1 MIKATIRYDRFWE
14 EWVVSLRVD
23 GKRQPESKWYFCGD
37 KEDATLTA
45 VQMVKEE
52 RRNQME
58 RLEVTA

>member
-23 GKRQPESKWYFCGD
+23 GKRQPESKWYHCGD

-45 VQMVKEE
+45 IQMVKEE